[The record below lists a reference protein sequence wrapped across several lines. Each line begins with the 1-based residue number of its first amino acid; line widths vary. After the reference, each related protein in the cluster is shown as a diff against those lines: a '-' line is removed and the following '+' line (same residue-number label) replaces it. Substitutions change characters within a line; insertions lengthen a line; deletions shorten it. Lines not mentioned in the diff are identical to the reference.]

1 MSTFDKE
8 IALFYAL
15 IALGYKPSEAE
26 KMVKRVAKPDL
37 TSEQVIREALK
48 AAL

>member
-1 MSTFDKE
+1 M
-8 IALFYAL
+8 AAL
-15 IALGYKPSEAE
+15 IALGYKSTDAE
-26 KMVKRVAKPDL
+26 KMVKRVAKPEL